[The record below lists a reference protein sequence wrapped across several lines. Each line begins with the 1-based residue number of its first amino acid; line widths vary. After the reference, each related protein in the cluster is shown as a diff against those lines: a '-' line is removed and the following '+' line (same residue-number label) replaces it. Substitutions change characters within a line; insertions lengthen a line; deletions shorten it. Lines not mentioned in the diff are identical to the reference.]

1 MPNFNRPSARK
12 RSPKTKR
19 PWRVEHRRI
28 DLDPN
33 AKWSAFL
40 PSGGPRT
47 FSDRGTAMNACD
59 EEAHNYQIEDQ
70 VYRNTSRAHRQWR
83 VRNKVTGEIPI
94 EINKPPK
101 DI

>member
-1 MPNFNRPSARK
+1 
-12 RSPKTKR
+12 
-19 PWRVEHRRI
+19 
-28 DLDPN
+28 
-33 AKWSAFL
+33 
-40 PSGGPRT
+40 
-47 FSDRGTAMNACD
+47 MNACD